1 MLEPW
6 APISQR
12 LRRISQRLRRISQR
26 LPRKFQTASLPDSK
40 PTCRFPVGFARISAR
55 YLGNFKLLIGSSGR
69 PSHESN
75 YYSIL
80 HILIA
85 DPQPRG
91 RAAKALLSNPIEL
104 K

>member
-12 LRRISQRLRRISQR
+12 LRRISQRLRRISQAFGVNFKLR
-26 LPRKFQTASLPDSK
+26 H
-40 PTCRFPVGFARISAR
+40 
-55 YLGNFKLLIGSSGR
+55 YLILNQLAVFLLVLLESPLVTWVIFKLLIGSSGR

-75 YYSIL
+75 NYSIL
-80 HILIA
+80 HFLIA

-91 RAAKALLSNPIEL
+91 RAAKALLSNPID
-104 K
+104 